1 MDALEQAAKYL
12 AELQEADDDIEE
24 KRRQFNTGMAK
35 PITETRDLA
44 QTYALVS
51 IADSLHE
58 LTVQGLCVQAQEEKG
73 QSLVHELNSTL
84 EEIAHRLKERE

>member
-58 LTVQGLCVQAQEEKG
+58 LTVQGLCQQAETKRTNANLF
-73 QSLVHELNSTL
+73 LVSNFM

>member
-1 MDALEQAAKYL
+1 HLPPDRQ
-12 AELQEADDDIEE
+12 EE
-24 KRRQFNTGMAK
+24 KMG
-35 PITETRDLA
+35 LA

-58 LTVQGLCVQAQEEKG
+58 LTVQGLCHSAEANTQEKF
-73 QSLVHELNSTL
+73 LVAICDNL